1 MRHSAGSWRVPSW
14 RVNLL
19 KTKLLNRKPVAGD
32 VANRRWHGPCINIG
46 VLEGG
51 IVSCSRI
58 HKWLIGSLMV
68 LALGVT
74 LISPPLAA
82 AERKVKQKVNP
93 AYPELAKKMAV
104 SGSVKV
110 QLTVAPNGSVKS
122 WKVIGGHPLL
132 VDAAVDA
139 VKRWKYEAAADES
152 VELVEFKFSP
162 AAE

>member
-1 MRHSAGSWRVPSW
+1 
-14 RVNLL
+14 
-19 KTKLLNRKPVAGD
+19 
-32 VANRRWHGPCINIG
+32 
-46 VLEGG
+46 
-51 IVSCSRI
+51 VSFSRM

-68 LALGVT
+68 LALGAT

>member
-1 MRHSAGSWRVPSW
+1 MSF
-14 RVNLL
+14 
-19 KTKLLNRKPVAGD
+19 
-32 VANRRWHGPCINIG
+32 
-46 VLEGG
+46 
-51 IVSCSRI
+51 SRM
-58 HKWLIGSLMV
+58 HKWLTGSLMV

-74 LISPPLAA
+74 LISPSLAA